1 MLKNIKK
8 QHIRKNIGVVLQN
21 PFLFSKKIYD
31 NIAIAERNVS
41 KEKVVEAAKIA
52 TIDEDISKFEL
63 GYDTIVGERGTTL
76 SGGQKQR
83 VAIARILTSDKPVI
97 VFDDSLSAVDTET
110 DLMIRRAL
118 KKKNKDT
125 TMIIITHRTTTA
137 KEADKIIVLDKGS
150 VSEIG
155 THEELLNNNGL
166 YSKLWGIQGILEEE
180 FLKVLNGGE

>member
-1 MLKNIKK
+1 M
-8 QHIRKNIGVVLQN
+8 
-21 PFLFSKKIYD
+21 
-31 NIAIAERNVS
+31 
-41 KEKVVEAAKIA
+41 
-52 TIDEDISKFEL
+52 
-63 GYDTIVGERGTTL
+63 
-76 SGGQKQR
+76 
-83 VAIARILTSDKPVI
+83 
-97 VFDDSLSAVDTET
+97 SAVDTET